1 MYVLLLRNPKCHFS
15 RKSQG
20 TNKSKVLLLF
30 AQPVYDTLWHL
41 VRSNIN
47 TYFNYTTEKLDPEKC
62 YTNIGGFP
70 GMSAPCKF
78 PFTYKGNEYHK
89 CIKKDWDNHWCEL
102 DMNHS
107 ASHKGHTFKISH
119 ESHKWGNCMPG
130 KSCGFGEC

>member
-1 MYVLLLRNPKCHFS
+1 MMDIKNFLYFI
-15 RKSQG
+15 
-20 TNKSKVLLLF
+20 
-30 AQPVYDTLWHL
+30 
-41 VRSNIN
+41 NI
-47 TYFNYTTEKLDPEKC
+47 YFNYTTEKLDPEKC

-119 ESHKWGNCMPG
+119 ESHKWGNCMAG
-130 KSCGFGEC
+130 KTCGFGEC

>member
-1 MYVLLLRNPKCHFS
+1 MGNDGCEEFFLLHKYIYVLHLL
-15 RKSQG
+15 
-20 TNKSKVLLLF
+20 
-30 AQPVYDTLWHL
+30 
-41 VRSNIN
+41 
-47 TYFNYTTEKLDPEKC
+47 TEKLDPEKC

-107 ASHKGHTFKISH
+107 ASHKGHTYKISH
-119 ESHKWGNCMPG
+119 ESHKWGNCMAG

>member
-1 MYVLLLRNPKCHFS
+1 M
-15 RKSQG
+15 G
-20 TNKSKVLLLF
+20 
-30 AQPVYDTLWHL
+30 
-41 VRSNIN
+41 
-47 TYFNYTTEKLDPEKC
+47 TTEKLDPEKC

-119 ESHKWGNCMPG
+119 ESHKWGNCMAG
-130 KSCGFGEC
+130 KSCGFEETEYCKDVENPCTFPGCENMSCEEY